1 MNLSDDIK
9 KWQKIGP
16 LPGMPYAQMISEVLE
31 KNNIPYSLSQDG
43 VATAYGFSGTN
54 LAGNEAFIWVPE
66 EFVDRVREII
76 EQLID
81 HI

>member
-1 MNLSDDIK
+1 MHSSDDIQ
-9 KWQKIGP
+9 KWKKIGP

-43 VATAYGFSGTN
+43 VATAYGFTGTS
-54 LAGNEAFIWVPE
+54 LAGNEAFIWVPA
-66 EFVDRVREII
+66 EFADQVKEII

>member
-1 MNLSDDIK
+1 MQSSNDPK
-9 KWQKIGP
+9 EWKKIGP
-16 LPGMPYAQMISEVLE
+16 LPGLPYAQMISEVLE
-31 KNNIPYSLSQDG
+31 KRNIPYSLSQDG
-43 VATAYGFSGTN
+43 VATAYGISGTN

-66 EFVDRVREII
+66 EYVSEVREII

>member
-1 MNLSDDIK
+1 MHPSDDIK

-31 KNNIPYSLSQDG
+31 KKQIPFSLSQDG
-43 VATAYGFSGTN
+43 VATAYGFSGTS
-54 LAGNEAFIWVPE
+54 LAGNEAFIWVPK
-66 EFVDRVREII
+66 EFVEQVKEII

>member
-1 MNLSDDIK
+1 MYSSDDIK
-9 KWQKIGP
+9 KWHKLGP

-31 KNNIPYSLSQDG
+31 KRNIPYSLSQDG
-43 VATAYGFSGTN
+43 VATAYGFTGTS
-54 LAGNEAFIWVPE
+54 LAGNEAFIWVPK
-66 EFVDRVREII
+66 EFVDQVKEII